1 MPDFPATRL
10 TNFLTPASAQPQRDP
25 LLKCLKYNLEIED
38 HFLPDFHSYAAS
50 AIQEAY
56 VDPKYLAQVLDREGF
71 TGVAKLFEEKFPP
84 ADDPFSVRIGDYGEV
99 VGHLLLRDVLGLTI
113 PVVKIRYKTNWE
125 KAAFGIDIIAF
136 RFCKE
141 DPSHDTVV
149 FAEVKASNQKAY
161 GVTKVFEEID
171 QLVKDG
177 QPTAKQKMR
186 NAVRFVSERLFE
198 QQQYDLEKRIYRFLD
213 CYTNP
218 HYIETFSPILVRDKR
233 TWEESP
239 LSDVKLSNV
248 SPDRL
253 TLCIFVIQNLQ
264 DAVAAAYAEPVNIE
278 AQVG

>member
-1 MPDFPATRL
+1 MPDSQTTGL
-10 TNFLTPASAQPQRDP
+10 TDFLTPESVHPQRDP
-25 LLKCLKYNLEIED
+25 TIKCLKYSLEIED
-38 HFLPDFHSYAAS
+38 RFLPSYHSYAAQ
-50 AIQEAY
+50 AVQGAY

-71 TGVAKLFEEKFPP
+71 TGVAKLFKEKYPS

-99 VGHLLLRDVLGLTI
+99 VGHLLLHDVFGLTI

-136 RFCKE
+136 RFCKD
-141 DPSHDTVV
+141 DPSRDTVI
-149 FAEVKASNQKAY
+149 FAEVKTSHQKTY

-171 QLVKDG
+171 QLVRDG

-198 QQQYDLEKRIYRFLD
+198 QQQYELEKRIYRFLD

-218 HYIETFSPILVRDKR
+218 HYIETFFPMLVRDKR
-233 TWEESP
+233 TWDETP
-239 LSDVKLSNV
+239 LAEVKLTNAN
-248 SPDRL
+248 PDKV
-253 TLCIFVIQNLQ
+253 TLCILLIPNMQ
-264 DAVAAAYAEPVNIE
+264 DAVAIAYAEPANIE